1 VSPIHH
7 SGPCSPPRLPHARR
21 RLPALCALA
30 LALVA
35 GRAGAEAAFLYGG
48 EPVHPGCV
56 HAVAMPQGERVPVV
70 TAVSIE
76 GCMASERSRAKV
88 RYEDDVALIDD
99 DALLGG
105 GSFGYREIAR
115 LDNGIIGLAIHRVP
129 PEGEGEGE
137 GEEQVSLAAVELV
150 ERPMIRHG
158 KLVRLLQL
166 ELLGEVWIPGM
177 DVLSLRAVGNVVH
190 FTAGT
195 GPDRVERHVDFTRLG
210 RLRN

>member
-1 VSPIHH
+1 MTPILRHR
-7 SGPCSPPRLPHARR
+7 PFPAPAALPPRFRIL
-21 RLPALCALA
+21 LPALCALA

-35 GRAGAEAAFLYGG
+35 GRAGAQTAFLYGG

-56 HAVAMPQGERVPVV
+56 HAIAMPQGERVPVV
-70 TAVSIE
+70 TAVSLE
-76 GCMASERSRAKV
+76 GCMASERANSAIRW
-88 RYEDDVALIDD
+88 EDDVALIEDE
-99 DALLGG
+99 ALLGG

-129 PEGEGEGE
+129 PEGE
-137 GEEQVSLAAVELV
+137 EQVSLAAVELV

-158 KLVRLLQL
+158 KLVRLTQL

-195 GPDRVERHVDFTRLG
+195 GPDRVERHIDFTRLG
-210 RLRN
+210 RLRH

>member
-1 VSPIHH
+1 MIRNRRERPF
-7 SGPCSPPRLPHARR
+7 PPAAPQRSRIRLP
-21 RLPALCALA
+21 LVCALA
-30 LALVA
+30 VAALA
-35 GRAGAEAAFLYGG
+35 GRAEAQAGLLYGG

-70 TAVSIE
+70 TAVSLE
-76 GCMASERSRAKV
+76 GCMASERANSRV
-88 RYEDDVALIDD
+88 RYEDDVAWIQD

-129 PEGEGEGE
+129 PEGEGEG
-137 GEEQVSLAAVELV
+137 GEQVSLAAVELV

-158 KLVRLLQL
+158 KLVRLIQL
-166 ELLGEVWIPGM
+166 ELLGEVWIPGI
-177 DVLSLRAVGNVVH
+177 DVLSLRAVGNVVQ

-195 GPDRVERHVDFTRLG
+195 GPERVERHIDFTRLG
-210 RLRN
+210 RLRH